1 MNTLSRFALLV
12 APPVSAKTY
21 ISGKNPDGPPKDPSD
36 TKGTKKDYNYMR
48 CLSSCLAKCQAPAP
62 GVQGKE
68 RGECL
73 QDCRDDCCTT
83 YEQCTYTIRDS
94 PTGR

>member
-1 MNTLSRFALLV
+1 MATGFALLL
-12 APPVSAKTY
+12 APPATAKTY
-21 ISGKNPDGPPKDPSD
+21 LSGKNPDGPPKDPSN
-36 TKGTKKDYNYMR
+36 TKGTKKDYNYLR
-48 CLSSCLAKCQAPAP
+48 CLSGCLAKCEAPPAP
-62 GVQGKE
+62 GLQGKE

-94 PTGR
+94 STGR